1 MESVSL
7 YLGPAPTPST
17 PALSSLSPVSPS
29 FLHARRISR
38 PHSFTHAVS
47 LSRPLSLSLSLSLAQ
62 FADRVKNFKQLTQS
76 LEEKAESMK
85 KEIRDLKSTLE
96 VPPYQIP
103 IQRPI

>member
-1 MESVSL
+1 MPL

-17 PALSSLSPVSPS
+17 PALSFP
-29 FLHARRISR
+29 FLLSR
-38 PHSFTHAVS
+38 PHSCTHAASPVPIPSHTPS
-47 LSRPLSLSLSLSLAQ
+47 LSPALSLSLAQ

-96 VPPYQIP
+96 VPPHLIP
-103 IQRPI
+103 IQRLI